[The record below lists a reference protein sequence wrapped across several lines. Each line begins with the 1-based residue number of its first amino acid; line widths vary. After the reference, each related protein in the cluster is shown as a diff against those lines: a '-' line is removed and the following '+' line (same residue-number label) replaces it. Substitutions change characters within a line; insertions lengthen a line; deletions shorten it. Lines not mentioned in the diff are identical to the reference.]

1 MSAAAG
7 APRVGVGETLRAAL
21 ALMRDHPRETMAPL
35 ALTQGPVAAVTVLA
49 GIALYAT
56 AFAGEPYPDG
66 GLAGAS
72 GGAPLAALV
81 TLQAAAAV
89 LGLVGAGATIVSVA
103 ALAKGR
109 PIGLREAFDP
119 AFTRLGRLIALAA
132 ILLVAGV
139 LLAALMTL
147 QAAAAVVGLAALPF
161 LLPRVAVAFQA
172 LMLEDA
178 GPLEALRRSW
188 RLTHGH
194 MLRLL
199 GILIAAIVILAAI
212 AFLAPTVPGP
222 EEAGRGARMAIDAA
236 IQALQTGLFIP
247 AGAFA
252 HGAVT
257 LYYLRI
263 REDQP

>member
-1 MSAAAG
+1 MSATAG
-7 APRVGVGETLRAAL
+7 GGPRVTVGETLRAAL
-21 ALMRDHPRETMAPL
+21 ALMRDRPRETIAPL
-35 ALTQGPVAAVTVLA
+35 ALVQGPVAVATILA
-49 GIALYAT
+49 GIVLYTT
-56 AFAGEPYPDG
+56 AFADEPWPAG
-66 GLAGAS
+66 GLAGAT
-72 GGAPLAALV
+72 GGGPLAAQV
-81 TLQAAAAV
+81 TLSAASVV

-103 ALAKGR
+103 ALAEGR
-109 PIGLREAFDP
+109 PVALREAFDP

-132 ILLVAGV
+132 ILIAGFIVLALTIVGVA
-139 LLAALMTL
+139 AI
-147 QAAAAVVGLAALPF
+147 PF
-161 LLPRVAVAFQA
+161 LAPRVSAAFQA
-172 LMLEDA
+172 IMLEDA

-199 GILIAAIVILAAI
+199 AILIVIIVVLFAI

-236 IQALQTGLFIP
+236 IQLLQTALFVP

-263 REDQP
+263 REEQP

>member
-1 MSAAAG
+1 MNG
-7 APRVGVGETLRAAL
+7 TRVGVGETLRAAL
-21 ALMRDHPRETMAPL
+21 ALMRDRPRETIAPL
-35 ALTQGPVAAVTVLA
+35 ALVQGPITAVTILA
-49 GIALYAT
+49 GVALYAT
-56 AFAGEPYPDG
+56 ALADEPWPDG

-72 GGAPLAALV
+72 GGAPLAVLV

-103 ALAKGR
+103 ALAQGR
-109 PIGLREAFDP
+109 PVALREAFDP

-132 ILLVAGV
+132 ILLAGGVV
-139 LLAALMTL
+139 LALT
-147 QAAAAVVGLAALPF
+147 VVGLAAIPF
-161 LLPRVAVAFQA
+161 LAPRVAVAFQA
-172 LMLEDA
+172 IMLEDA
-178 GPLEALRRSW
+178 GPLQALRRSW

-199 GILIAAIVILAAI
+199 AILILSIVILAAI

-222 EEAGRGARMAIDAA
+222 EEAGRAARMAIDAA
-236 IQALQTGLFIP
+236 LQLLQAALFIP

-263 REDQP
+263 REEQP

>member
-7 APRVGVGETLRAAL
+7 GGPRVTVGETLRAAL
-21 ALMRDHPRETMAPL
+21 ALMRDRPRETIAPL
-35 ALTQGPVAAVTVLA
+35 ALVQGPVAIATILA
-49 GIALYAT
+49 GLALYAT
-56 AFAGEPYPDG
+56 VLADEPWPAG

-72 GGAPLAALV
+72 GGAPLAAQV
-81 TLQAAAAV
+81 TLSAASVV

-103 ALAKGR
+103 ALAEGR
-109 PIGLREAFDP
+109 PVDLREAFDP

-132 ILLVAGV
+132 ILIAGV
-139 LLAALMTL
+139 VVLALTIVGV
-147 QAAAAVVGLAALPF
+147 AAIPF
-161 LLPRVAVAFQA
+161 LAPRVSAAFQA
-172 LMLEDA
+172 IMLEDA

-199 GILIAAIVILAAI
+199 AILIVIVVVLFAI

-222 EEAGRGARMAIDAA
+222 EEAGRGVRMAIDAA
-236 IQALQTGLFIP
+236 IQLLQTAIFVPVWAVAL
-247 AGAFA
+247 GAF
-252 HGAVT
+252 T

-263 REDQP
+263 REEQP